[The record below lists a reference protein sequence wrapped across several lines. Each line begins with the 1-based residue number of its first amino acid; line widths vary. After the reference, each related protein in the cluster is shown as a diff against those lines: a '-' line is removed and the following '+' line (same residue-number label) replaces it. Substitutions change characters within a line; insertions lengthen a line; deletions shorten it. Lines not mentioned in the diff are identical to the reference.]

1 MGLPRFSRGSCCLL
15 SRLPAKLGSPE
26 TRSRPRGF
34 LRLYSRH
41 FSAWGE
47 RWFAGMPRAVSTRQD
62 DESTRE
68 MWKEN
73 GERKRKME
81 DRERETAH
89 YSEVQQHFRTLA
101 HAHGDR

>member
-1 MGLPRFSRGSCCLL
+1 MNPSFTGASRKLSLNPKVTSQDPPTERWCAPFSLQWKWLVLRAPGNSKMGLPRFSRGSCCLL

-47 RWFAGMPRAVSTRQD
+47 RWFAG
-62 DESTRE
+62 
-68 MWKEN
+68 
-73 GERKRKME
+73 
-81 DRERETAH
+81 
-89 YSEVQQHFRTLA
+89 SEHQT
-101 HAHGDR
+101 G